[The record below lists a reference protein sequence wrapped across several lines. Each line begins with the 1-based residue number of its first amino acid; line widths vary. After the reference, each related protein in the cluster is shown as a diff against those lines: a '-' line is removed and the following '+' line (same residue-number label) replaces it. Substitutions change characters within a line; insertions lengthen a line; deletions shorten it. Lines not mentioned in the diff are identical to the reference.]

1 MGFLSSSVSVVCYQV
16 QGKLARPINE
26 TVEQGLKQFT
36 IRNIDNEPSDKAV
49 GWTSFEAPFSADFS
63 GASFSYGTYFLF
75 SLRVDK
81 KSIPAKVVAKCC
93 ALEAEKRL
101 KQTQQKVLAKNEK
114 KQIKEKVLHVLAL
127 RIPAPPGV
135 FDLVWQYED
144 GRLWF
149 FSTQKGANE
158 ELETLF
164 VKTFSLRLV
173 RLFPYTLAD
182 LACDLSA
189 PQKDALFKLSP
200 TQFLE

>member
-1 MGFLSSSVSVVCYQV
+1 MGFLSSRVSVVCYQV

-26 TVEQGLKQFT
+26 TVEQGLKQYT

-49 GWTSFEAPFSADFS
+49 GWTSFEAPFAPDFS
-63 GASFSYGTYFLF
+63 GASFSQGTYFVF
-75 SLRVDK
+75 SLRIDK

-93 ALEAEKRL
+93 AQEAEKRL
-101 KQTQQKVLAKNEK
+101 RQTQQKVLAKNEK
-114 KQIKEKVLHVLAL
+114 KQIKEKVLHDLAL
-127 RIPAPPGV
+127 RIPATPGV
-135 FDLVWQYED
+135 FDLVWQYET

-164 VKTFSLRLV
+164 VKAFSLRLV
-173 RLFPYTLAD
+173 RFFPYTLAD

-189 PQKDALFKLSP
+189 PQKDTLFKLSP
-200 TQFLE
+200 TKFME

>member
-49 GWTSFEAPFSADFS
+49 GWTSFEAPFSPDFS

-114 KQIKEKVLHVLAL
+114 KQIKEKVLHDLAL
-127 RIPAPPGV
+127 RIPATPGV

-182 LACDLSA
+182 LSCDLSA

-200 TQFLE
+200 TKFLE

>member
-26 TVEQGLKQFT
+26 TVAQGLKQYT
-36 IRNIDNEPSDKAV
+36 IRNIDNEPADKAV
-49 GWTSFEAPFSADFS
+49 GWTSFEAPFAPDFS
-63 GASFSYGTYFLF
+63 GPSFSFGTYFVF

-93 ALEAEKRL
+93 AQEAEKRL
-101 KQTQQKVLAKNEK
+101 RQAQQKVPAKNEK
-114 KQIKEKVLHVLAL
+114 KQIKEKVLHDLAL
-127 RIPAPPGV
+127 RIPATPGV
-135 FDLVWQYED
+135 FDLVWQYEA

-164 VKTFSLRLV
+164 VKSFSLRLV
-173 RLFPYTLAD
+173 RFFPYTLAD

-189 PQKDALFKLSP
+189 PEKDALFKLSP
-200 TQFLE
+200 TKFME